1 MIVTHLISI
10 SKQFSIIIL
19 FYFVTFLLKVT
30 VNLLRF
36 FFESQT
42 NLLFYFIIDPII
54 SHQSFSPM
62 SKSRQ
67 LKAEIREL
75 KLSLELFFLK
85 LKLQL
90 DFERFK
96 KDLVS
101 QITKIVVNVIKN
113 QSKALVP
120 SIQPVEQQQLP
131 VKSEPTIDYSTIE
144 NVNLPE
150 QQLKVSAATETSNKE
165 NLDNHLSCV
174 CVSGS
179 LSTRV
184 NLPADVL
191 TSNNPAIGIDIQSTG
206 PGPPKRYNLRFK
218 PKGKKD
224 VCCINGCR

>member
-1 MIVTHLISI
+1 
-10 SKQFSIIIL
+10 
-19 FYFVTFLLKVT
+19 
-30 VNLLRF
+30 
-36 FFESQT
+36 
-42 NLLFYFIIDPII
+42 
-54 SHQSFSPM
+54 M
-62 SKSRQ
+62 SKLRQ
-67 LKAEIREL
+67 AEIFEL

-85 LKLQL
+85 LKIRLE
-90 DFERFK
+90 FERLK
-96 KDLVS
+96 KNLVS
-101 QITKIVVNVIKN
+101 QSTKIVVNVIKTE
-113 QSKALVP
+113 SKALIP

-150 QQLKVSAATETSNKE
+150 QQLKVSAATETSNRE
-165 NLDNHLSCV
+165 NLDNQLSCV
-174 CVSGS
+174 CVSGF